1 MKFAIILA
9 VFILTGCVTTPVAR
23 NFPDVPTELN
33 SPCSNL
39 KQLDANTTKLS
50 DVVSNVSANYG
61 LYQECQ
67 IKATAWA
74 EWYKTQKQIFNEV
87 K

>member
-1 MKFAIILA
+1 MKFATILT
-9 VFILTGCVTTPVAR
+9 VFILTGCVATPVAR

-39 KQLDANTTKLS
+39 NQLDVSTTKLS

-67 IKATAWA
+67 IKATAWT